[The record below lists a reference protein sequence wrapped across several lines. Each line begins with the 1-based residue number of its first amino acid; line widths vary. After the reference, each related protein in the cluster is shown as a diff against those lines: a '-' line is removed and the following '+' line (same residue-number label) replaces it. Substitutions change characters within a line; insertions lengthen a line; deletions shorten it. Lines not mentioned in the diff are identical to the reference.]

1 MSDRATKSLHDIHT
15 ATNDVLKGYRE
26 MQARAEPEIQAVITR
41 LTDMHQRH
49 SVEQKAELA
58 RLRETGK
65 DDSSIQGAINKAVVV
80 MRDWVSDLDRDVLP
94 AVRMGEESLHD
105 KYKDA
110 LEDSHLQSNPSV
122 RALLASQLDAISRE
136 IAQLPEG

>member
-1 MSDRATKSLHDIHT
+1 MSKHIAETLHDIHT

-26 MQARAEPEIQAVITR
+26 MQARAEPDIQAVITR
-41 LTDMHQRH
+41 LTDLHQRH
-49 SVEQKAELA
+49 SFEQKAELA

-65 DDSSIQGAINKAVVV
+65 DDSSIQGTINKAVVV

-94 AVRMGEESLHD
+94 AVRKGEESLQG

-122 RALLASQLDAISRE
+122 RAVLASQLDAINRE
-136 IAQLPEG
+136 IAQLPKD

>member
-1 MSDRATKSLHDIHT
+1 MSQQITETLHDIHT

-26 MQARAEPEIQAVITR
+26 MQARAQPDIQAVIAR

-49 SVEQKAELA
+49 AAEQAAELA
-58 RLRETGK
+58 RLAESGK

-80 MRDWVSDLDRDVLP
+80 MRDWVSDLDREVLP
-94 AVRMGEESLHD
+94 AVRMGEESLQS

-110 LEDSHLQSNPSV
+110 LEDSDLQNNPSV
-122 RALLASQLDAISRE
+122 RALLANQLAAISGE
-136 IAQLPEG
+136 IAQLPED